1 MPITHPF
8 VSEKSDS
15 GNADLL
21 QPSYWNAAHAMD
33 AASPAGLAGATSAA
47 RFVGG
52 TTTGA
57 PVAGTFAVGDYVV
70 AQDGKIHICTVAG
83 SPGTWTAVS
92 GGADLVQVASG
103 AGSVRI
109 PGLKGSADAVPASPS
124 AYDEEFD
131 GDLSAWT
138 TLGSPATSNATD
150 AKSHY
155 HLAVPNG
162 QWRVD
167 GIYKACPSMPFTVT
181 AKITDYLHSA
191 NYQQPAIMLGE
202 ASPGKLLLW
211 GPLFHT
217 AHAFWTTFVPLVW
230 TNRTSRIGL
239 PSGGSETDGP
249 YRKPYIRLIVTSSTS
264 IATQFSE
271 DGLVWV
277 TAHAAV
283 NPGFTVGVV
292 GLGASSNDTTA
303 GHDSMFDWI
312 RFT

>member
-8 VSEKSDS
+8 VSEKSDG

-21 QPSYWNAAHAMD
+21 QPSYWNADHALD
-33 AASPAGLAGATSAA
+33 AAAPSGLTGATAAA

-52 TTTGA
+52 TVSGA
-57 PVAGTFAVGDYVV
+57 PSTGMFAAGDFVSS
-70 AQDGKIHICTVAG
+70 QDGKVYICTAAG

-162 QWRVD
+162 QWRID
-167 GIYKACPSMPFTVT
+167 GIYKAAPSTPFTVT
-181 AKITDYLHSA
+181 AKITDYLHSG
-191 NYQQPAIMLGE
+191 NYQHPGIMLGE
-202 ASPGKLLLW
+202 ASPGKIFLF
-211 GPLFHT
+211 GPISHT
-217 AHAFWTTFVPLVW
+217 GHSFWTCYSSCTW
-230 TNRTSRIGL
+230 NSRTSRATVHA
-239 PSGGSETDGP
+239 EYDGP
-249 YRKPYIRLIVTSSTS
+249 YRKPYLRLIVASSTS
-264 IATQFSE
+264 ITTQFSE

-277 TAHAAV
+277 TAQTAV
-283 NPGFTVGVV
+283 SPSPAFTIGSV
-292 GLGASSNDTTA
+292 GLVATSNDTTIN
-303 GHDSMFDWI
+303 HESFFDWI